1 MLIYTQ
7 RHSID
12 HSRKYHN
19 IYHNALR
26 FTPKF
31 CICIVFSFS
40 WELTSSPKKLK
51 TMLMQ
56 NFGALWCVMVFS
68 GVVNSQ
74 AVISPLSS
82 QDRNQASIFQFSES
96 ASKQQRRYRTY
107 RTCMRLG
114 EMFIGRERRETT
126 DEAQYKKQ
134 QHRLQ
139 QQNFFRGNGL
149 TSPSLGERI
158 KFTDSKILCKPKSQ
172 SASSSIVAKKADA
185 TLKKLKLKIRPSQ
198 LDGFENYPELPESI
212 ETFSPE
218 S

>member
-1 MLIYTQ
+1 MQ
-7 RHSID
+7 
-12 HSRKYHN
+12 
-19 IYHNALR
+19 
-26 FTPKF
+26 
-31 CICIVFSFS
+31 
-40 WELTSSPKKLK
+40 
-51 TMLMQ
+51 MQ
-56 NFGALWCVMVFS
+56 NFGVKQRALWYVMVFS

>member
-1 MLIYTQ
+1 
-7 RHSID
+7 
-12 HSRKYHN
+12 
-19 IYHNALR
+19 
-26 FTPKF
+26 
-31 CICIVFSFS
+31 
-40 WELTSSPKKLK
+40 
-51 TMLMQ
+51 
-56 NFGALWCVMVFS
+56 MVFS

-114 EMFIGRERRETT
+114 RERRETI

-149 TSPSLGERI
+149 TNPSLGERI
-158 KFTDSKILCKPKSQ
+158 KFKDSKILCKPKSQ

-185 TLKKLKLKIRPSQ
+185 TLKKLKMKIRPSQ
-198 LDGFENYPELPESI
+198 LDGFENYPEQPESI